1 MRAIGWAFLLVTNVV
16 LIASEQNEGSA
27 SLLFQSWGTDDGL
40 PQNHATAIAQTRDG
54 YLWLGSYNGVAR
66 FDGVRFTVFDSIN
79 TPGLRSSRIIT
90 LYEDSRGVL
99 WLGHETGELT
109 RYSAG

>member
-1 MRAIGWAFLLVTNVV
+1 MHAGVWAFLLVANTV
-16 LIASEQNEGSA
+16 LIASEQNENSA
-27 SLLFQSWGTDDGL
+27 GLLFQSWGTDDGL

-79 TPGLRSSRIIT
+79 TPGLRAAASSLSTKT
-90 LYEDSRGVL
+90 LKVSSGL
-99 WLGHETGELT
+99 AMKPG
-109 RYSAG
+109 S